1 MSLQEDKF
9 DVSYWDDLVNDGN
22 QFVSAKGMIY
32 YIAMVGIFVQSV
44 ALMITPSNWLI
55 WNALGF
61 IVATNLGAVFLAIK
75 AQFSA
80 EDIAKKTS
88 QAFNAD
94 FYHTL
99 HLMTEAKK
107 AFQRRAEEEG
117 HSLEAEI
124 DSLGGDLY
132 DVVTGYVTTYSQ
144 HMKTE
149 VEMAESKKVAYES
162 EEDLFE

>member
-1 MSLQEDKF
+1 
-9 DVSYWDDLVNDGN
+9 
-22 QFVSAKGMIY
+22 
-32 YIAMVGIFVQSV
+32 
-44 ALMITPSNWLI
+44 
-55 WNALGF
+55 
-61 IVATNLGAVFLAIK
+61 
-75 AQFSA
+75 
-80 EDIAKKTS
+80 
-88 QAFNAD
+88 
-94 FYHTL
+94 
-99 HLMTEAKK
+99 MTEAKK